1 MLSFIS
7 LSYHIQHSSNL
18 YNKAYFDTTPLST
31 KQGIFLQNGNLLH
44 GSVWWGICDDILLAP
59 GGAYSLGQCSVCHLY
74 VPFLLKDDAILIRST
89 EYKNIRVMQLQV
101 NQHKIATC
109 QKFHHKLLSF
119 CKCHREH
126 FGIIDFTS

>member
-59 GGAYSLGQCSVCHLY
+59 GGAYS
-74 VPFLLKDDAILIRST
+74 
-89 EYKNIRVMQLQV
+89 
-101 NQHKIATC
+101 
-109 QKFHHKLLSF
+109 
-119 CKCHREH
+119 
-126 FGIIDFTS
+126 FGIAIVFQVVDFMFG

>member
-44 GSVWWGICDDILLAP
+44 GSVWRGICDDILLAP
-59 GGAYSLGQCSVCHLY
+59 GGAYSFIVFAMVKAERFRSE
-74 VPFLLKDDAILIRST
+74 LKGHESA
-89 EYKNIRVMQLQV
+89 
-101 NQHKIATC
+101 A
-109 QKFHHKLLSF
+109 
-119 CKCHREH
+119 
-126 FGIIDFTS
+126 